1 MEGDINMLIPQK
13 EYLLKDLKINQYLL
27 TVSNPN
33 NIELPSRGLRRLS
46 GITIH
51 NTDWISVSSTTT
63 PAEQYTRA
71 TVNGNMGDVRV
82 HFYVDDASI
91 WQNLPLDLSSWH
103 AADGNGRGNMETIS
117 IECIMRNSV
126 DAQSLKS
133 EDLTAKLAAALLVS
147 NNLTIN
153 ELYTHT
159 HWLNVRDGKI
169 GNTDTLNQM
178 RHPYKMC
185 PLYILPHWNNFKS
198 KVKSYMEFY
207 SGKNV
212 ETIESQ
218 PNTEELFKVRKT
230 WEDAKSQI
238 GAFSSF
244 SNAAKVATNG
254 YYVFNSEGEKL
265 TENTQNSFNQIP
277 SITYQVNS
285 QNRWLGEITD
295 MQNDNDNG
303 YAGIIGSPISL
314 IRIKSPVEVKYR
326 VRTQGRWLPWVSGY
340 NINDFNNGY
349 AGINGSPIDAIQIDS
364 IDKNYKIVYRVS
376 TLNGPYLPF
385 VQNYNEVNGDGYA
398 GVFTKA
404 IDRIQIRVERV

>member
-1 MEGDINMLIPQK
+1 MLIPQK

-27 TVSNPN
+27 TISNPN
-33 NIELPSRGLRRLS
+33 NIELPSRKLRRLS
-46 GITIH
+46 GVTIH
-51 NTDWISVSSTTT
+51 NTDWINVSSTTT

-82 HFYVDDASI
+82 HFYVDDVSI

-159 HWLNVRDGKI
+159 HWLNVRDGKV

-185 PLYILPHWNNFKS
+185 PLYILPHWNNFKN
-198 KVKSYMEFY
+198 KVKSYMNLY
-207 SGKNV
+207 SEAVVTK
-212 ETIESQ
+212 TPQ
-218 PNTEELFKVRKT
+218 PENDELFRVRKS
-230 WEDAKSQI
+230 WDDAKSQI
-238 GAFSSF
+238 GAFTNF
-244 SNAAKVATNG
+244 SNAVKAAATNEH
-254 YYVFNSEGEKL
+254 YVFNSKGEKL
-265 TENTQNSFNQIP
+265 TENIQNSFSPIP

-303 YAGIIGSPISL
+303 YAGIIGQPISL
-314 IRIKSPVEVKYR
+314 IRIKSPIEIRYR
-326 VRTQGRWLPWVSGY
+326 VRTQGRWLPWVNGY

-364 IDKNYKIVYRVS
+364 IDKSYKIVYRVS

-398 GVFTKA
+398 GVFTKN
-404 IDRIQIRVERV
+404 IDRIQIKVERV

>member
-1 MEGDINMLIPQK
+1 MEGGINMLIPQK

-218 PNTEELFKVRKT
+218 PNTEELFKVRKS

-238 GAFSSF
+238 GAFSNF

-254 YYVFNSEGEKL
+254 YYVFNSEGKKL
-265 TENTQNSFNQIP
+265 TENIQNSFSPIP

>member
-1 MEGDINMLIPQK
+1 MLIPQR
-13 EYLLKDLKINQYLL
+13 EYLIEDVKINQFLL
-27 TVSNPN
+27 TQNNPN
-33 NIELPSRGLRRLS
+33 RIALPDKKLRRLS

-51 NTDWISVSSTTT
+51 NTDWINVAATTT

-71 TVNGNMGDVRV
+71 TLNGNMNDVRV
-82 HFYVDDASI
+82 HFYVDDVSV

-117 IECIMRNSV
+117 IECIMRSSN

-133 EDLTAKLAAALLVS
+133 EDLTAKLAAALLVN

-159 HWLNVRDGKI
+159 HWLNVRDGKV
-169 GNTDTLNQM
+169 GNVDTLNQM

-185 PLYILPHWNNFKS
+185 PIYILPHWNNFKNR
-198 KVKSYMEFY
+198 VKSYMDLYTTE
-207 SGKNV
+207 NV
-212 ETIESQ
+212 IAKPSQ
-218 PNTEELFKVRKT
+218 PNNDELFRVRKA
-230 WEDAKSQI
+230 WGDEKSQI
-238 GAFSSF
+238 GAFTNF
-244 SNAAKVATNG
+244 SNAVKAAVNG
-254 YYVFNSEGEKL
+254 YYVFNSKGEKL
-265 TENTQNSFNQIP
+265 TENTQNSFTPVP

-285 QNRWLGEITD
+285 QNRWLGEIID

-314 IRIKSPVEVKYR
+314 IRIKSPVEIRYR
-326 VRTQGRWLPWVSGY
+326 VRTQGRWLPWVNGY

-364 IDKNYKIVYRVS
+364 IDKSYKIVYRVS

-385 VQNYNEVNGDGYA
+385 VQNYNEINGDGYA
-398 GVFTKA
+398 GVFTKV
-404 IDRIQIRVERV
+404 IDRIQIRVERA

>member
-1 MEGDINMLIPQK
+1 MLIPQK

-27 TVSNPN
+27 TLNSS
-33 NIELPSRGLRRLS
+33 NIELPSRKLRRLS
-46 GITIH
+46 GVTIH
-51 NTDWISVSSTTT
+51 NTDWINVPSTTT

-71 TVNGNMGDVRV
+71 TVNGNMNDVRV
-82 HFYVDDASI
+82 HFYVDDVSI

-159 HWLNVRDGKI
+159 HWLNVRDGKV

-185 PLYILPHWNNFKS
+185 PLYILPHWNNFKN

-207 SGKNV
+207 S
-212 ETIESQ
+212 ETVVTKPPQ
-218 PNTEELFKVRKT
+218 PENDELFRVRKS
-230 WEDAKSQI
+230 WDDVKSQI
-238 GAFSSF
+238 GAFSNF
-244 SNAAKVATNG
+244 SNAVKAAATNEH
-254 YYVFNSEGEKL
+254 YVFNSKGEKL
-265 TENTQNSFNQIP
+265 TENIQNSFSPNP

-285 QNRWLGEITD
+285 KNRWLGEITD

-303 YAGIIGSPISL
+303 YAGIIGQPISL
-314 IRIKSPVEVKYR
+314 IRIKSPIEIKYR
-326 VRTQGRWLPWVSGY
+326 VRTQGRWLPWVNGY

-385 VQNYNEVNGDGYA
+385 VQNYNEINGDGYA
-398 GVFTKA
+398 GIFTKV
-404 IDRIQIRVERV
+404 IDRIQIRVERA

>member
-27 TVSNPN
+27 TLNSS
-33 NIELPSRGLRRLS
+33 NIELPSRKLRRLS
-46 GITIH
+46 GVTVH
-51 NTDWISVSSTTT
+51 NTDWINVSSTTT

-82 HFYVDDASI
+82 HFYVDDVSI

-117 IECIMRNSV
+117 IECIMRSSS
-126 DAQSLKS
+126 DIQSLKS

-169 GNTDTLNQM
+169 GNVDTLNQM
-178 RHPYKMC
+178 RHTYKMC
-185 PLYILPHWNNFKS
+185 PLYILPHWNNFKN

-207 SGKNV
+207 AGEAKAT
-212 ETIESQ
+212 EQSQ

-230 WEDAKSQI
+230 WEDEKSQI
-238 GAFSSF
+238 GAFSNF
-244 SNAAKVATNG
+244 SNAMKVATNG
-254 YYVFNSEGEKL
+254 YYVFNSKGEKL
-265 TENTQNSFNQIP
+265 NENIQNSFSPIP

-326 VRTQGRWLPWVSGY
+326 VRTQGRWLPWVNGY

>member
-1 MEGDINMLIPQK
+1 MEGDINMLIPQR

-33 NIELPSRGLRRLS
+33 NIELPSRGLRRLG

-82 HFYVDDASI
+82 HFYVDDVSI

-169 GNTDTLNQM
+169 GSVDTLNQM
-178 RHPYKMC
+178 RHTYKMC
-185 PLYILPHWNNFKS
+185 PLYILPHWNNFKN

-212 ETIESQ
+212 GTIESQ

-238 GAFSSF
+238 GAFSNF

-254 YYVFNSEGEKL
+254 LEV
-265 TENTQNSFNQIP
+265 SFNMC
-277 SITYQVNS
+277 V
-285 QNRWLGEITD
+285 
-295 MQNDNDNG
+295 
-303 YAGIIGSPISL
+303 SP
-314 IRIKSPVEVKYR
+314 
-326 VRTQGRWLPWVSGY
+326 
-340 NINDFNNGY
+340 
-349 AGINGSPIDAIQIDS
+349 
-364 IDKNYKIVYRVS
+364 
-376 TLNGPYLPF
+376 
-385 VQNYNEVNGDGYA
+385 
-398 GVFTKA
+398 
-404 IDRIQIRVERV
+404 